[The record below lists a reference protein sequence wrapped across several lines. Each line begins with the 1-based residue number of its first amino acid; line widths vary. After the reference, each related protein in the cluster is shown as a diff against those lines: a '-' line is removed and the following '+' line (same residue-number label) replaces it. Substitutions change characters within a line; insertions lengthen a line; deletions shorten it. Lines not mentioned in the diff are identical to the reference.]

1 MKNYFLL
8 EVGVEELPSRFVEST
23 LTQIKENLEKS
34 LKENRVEFENIE
46 KYGTPRRLTFV
57 INNICDKQSDLE
69 EELKGPSKKIS
80 VDADG
85 NFTKPALGFMKS
97 KGLDEA
103 NVYFKQVGKDEYLF
117 GTLKQEGQATSEVL
131 KEIVPAAIKGVTFP
145 KAMRWGGKNM
155 RFARPIRWMVAL
167 LNDEVLPINLEGIVA
182 SNITRG
188 HRFLGR
194 NQIEVFSI
202 EDYFKQLSKN
212 SVVLDQNVR
221 KEAIKAQ
228 AEEVAKSLGG
238 EVEIEDD
245 LLEEITYLVEYP
257 TAFYGEFNADYV
269 KLPKEV
275 VTTPMKY
282 LWCSFIGVVT
292 TSMKYLWCSFIEV
305 VTTPMK
311 EHQRYFPVSKDGKL
325 LPYFIAVRNGDK
337 NGIETV
343 KAGNEK
349 VLEARLA
356 DALFFYD
363 EDIKKPL
370 ESFVENLKTVVFQ
383 AKLGTVYDKTLR
395 IEKLA
400 SDIINNLDEKE
411 ALNDT
416 LRAAKL
422 CKADLVTNMVFEFTE
437 LQGVM
442 GREYAKVSGEND
454 DVAQAI
460 FEHYLPRFAGD
471 ILPQT
476 KAGIALSIADKLD
489 SIAGFFAIGI
499 KPSGSQDPYALRRQA
514 LGILSILL
522 DQKLDINLEQLI
534 SDALDNYSHLAFDKA
549 EVTSQIMDF
558 FIERIKNLFKDL
570 GIRYDVI
577 DAVLSSNL
585 NSISDI
591 HTRAVEL
598 NNWLQKEELV
608 EMLTAFNRVSTLAQK
623 AESDRVEES
632 LLKEDAEIKLNAGFK
647 EIKAQV
653 EGFLANKEYNKAL
666 DAFASIKPLVDN
678 LFDNVMIMDKDE
690 AVKEN
695 RLGLLKQIYDT
706 MLTICDLSKIV
717 YK

>member
-23 LTQIKENLEKS
+23 LAQIKENLEKS
-34 LKENRVEFENIE
+34 LTENRVDFEGIE
-46 KYGTPRRLTFV
+46 TYATPRRLTFV
-57 INNICDKQSDLE
+57 INKISDNQADLE
-69 EELKGPSKKIS
+69 EEVKGPSKKIA

-97 KGLDEA
+97 KGLSESD
-103 NVYFKQVGKDEYLF
+103 VYFKQAGKEEYLF
-117 GTLKQEGQATSEVL
+117 GTLKEEGKATAEVL
-131 KEIVPAAIKGVTFP
+131 KEVVPEAIKGVTFP

-155 RFARPIRWMVAL
+155 KFARPIRWMVAL
-167 LNDEVLPINLEGIVA
+167 LNDETLPVDLEGIIA
-182 SNITRG
+182 SNVTKG
-188 HRFLGR
+188 HRFLGAKE
-194 NQIEVFSI
+194 IEVNSI
-202 EDYFKQLSKN
+202 EEYFEALKN
-212 SVVLDQNVR
+212 NYVVLDQNVR
-221 KEAIKAQ
+221 KETIKTQ
-228 AEEVAKSLGG
+228 SEEVAKSLGG
-238 EVEIEDD
+238 VVEIEDD

-257 TAFYGEFNADYV
+257 TAFYGEFDTDYV

-275 VTTPMKY
+275 VTTPMKD
-282 LWCSFIGVVT
+282 
-292 TSMKYLWCSFIEV
+292 
-305 VTTPMK
+305 
-311 EHQRYFPVSKDGKL
+311 HQRYFPVSKDGKL
-325 LPYFIAVRNGDK
+325 LPYFIAVRNGGD
-337 NGIETV
+337 NRLDLV

-356 DALFFYD
+356 DALFFYK

-383 AKLGTVYDKTLR
+383 AKLGTVYDKTIR

-400 SDIINNLDEKE
+400 EDIVDSLDEKE
-411 ALNDT
+411 ILNDAM
-416 LRAAKL
+416 RAAKL

-442 GREYAKVSGEND
+442 GREYAKVCGEND
-454 DVAQAI
+454 AVAEAI

-471 ILPQT
+471 ILPET

-522 DQKLDINLEQLI
+522 DKKLDINLEKLVN
-534 SDALDNYSHLAFDKA
+534 DALDNYDNLEFNKA
-549 EVTSQIMDF
+549 EVVAQIMDF
-558 FIERIKNLFKDL
+558 FTERVKNLFKDL

-598 NNWLQKEELV
+598 NKWLQKEELV
-608 EMLTAFNRVSTLAQK
+608 EMLTAFNRVSTLAEK
-623 AESDRVEES
+623 AESDKVDEA
-632 LLKEDAEIKLNAGFK
+632 LLKEDPEVKLNAGFK

-690 AVKEN
+690 AIKAN